1 MNAAVAEPARPDDAV
16 QAAAAPRES
25 LWFYLLLALLGTAGF
40 FYVNIAAAI
49 VDGLIGSLGFSNAQ
63 AGTVMSANIY
73 GTSVGGLAAVFMVR
87 RWHWRPT
94 LVTLFCI
101 LLALDATSLFL
112 HSYPAMLAVR
122 AVDGVVGGAS
132 VGVALSLLGRTRD
145 PDRAFGMLLVFQ
157 FGCGGLGMLWL
168 PELVAAYGAQ
178 VLFITLGAMTLT
190 ALLVAS
196 RLRVPGPSRAV
207 PAPARQARRGGGE
220 WLVAIVLLALF
231 LFQAG
236 NMALFAFII
245 PLGEDFGLQ
254 LDFISRTLAWATWIG
269 ALGAVLVIVMGTR
282 MGRVWPLVAAMVLTV
297 VGVAALGWS
306 HLPLLFFAAN
316 AGTAITWSFV
326 VPLLFGMA
334 STQDRSGRLTTV
346 AGFMSGL
353 GLASGPLLAGLVAH
367 TGDFVLLIAVA
378 VALLALSGVF
388 AVVSAR
394 RVDRLG
400 VPGTARGSVP

>member
-1 MNAAVAEPARPDDAV
+1 MPAPPSARVTSATHTP
-16 QAAAAPRES
+16 
-25 LWFYLLLALLGTAGF
+25 GT
-40 FYVNIAAAI
+40 
-49 VDGLIGSLGFSNAQ
+49 
-63 AGTVMSANIY
+63 
-73 GTSVGGLAAVFMVR
+73 R
-87 RWHWRPT
+87 RW
-94 LVTLFCI
+94 
-101 LLALDATSLFL
+101 
-112 HSYPAMLAVR
+112 
-122 AVDGVVGGAS
+122 
-132 VGVALSLLGRTRD
+132 
-145 PDRAFGMLLVFQ
+145 
-157 FGCGGLGMLWL
+157 
-168 PELVAAYGAQ
+168 
-178 VLFITLGAMTLT
+178 
-190 ALLVAS
+190 
-196 RLRVPGPSRAV
+196 
-207 PAPARQARRGGGE
+207 

-254 LDFISRTLAWATWIG
+254 LAFISRTLAWATWIG

-297 VGVAALGWS
+297 AGVAALGWS
-306 HLPLLFFAAN
+306 HLPVLFFAAN

-334 STQDRSGRLTTV
+334 SAQDRSGRLTTV

-394 RVDRLG
+394 RVDRLD
-400 VPGTARGSVP
+400 VLHAARGSVP